1 MTILATPAQRR
12 RNSSSFNSDFRW
24 VLNCSGMN
32 RASFQE
38 KKKKKKCEIKYKRTD
53 RWQKMCSVTSTALQ
67 VQPGA
72 EHAKEVCRPERA
84 GGAPGDEC
92 SFWNL
97 RTDKEV
103 SKNKQQ
109 QKKN

>member
-38 KKKKKKCEIKYKRTD
+38 KKKKKSVKLSIKGQIGGRKCA
-53 RWQKMCSVTSTALQ
+53 Q
-67 VQPGA
+67 
-72 EHAKEVCRPERA
+72 
-84 GGAPGDEC
+84 
-92 SFWNL
+92 
-97 RTDKEV
+97 
-103 SKNKQQ
+103 
-109 QKKN
+109 